1 MSKQTSKLDLSKI
14 PFGRA
19 HSDILIFEENNC
31 DGESFKP
38 GLFFAMLIQG
48 GEPRRQGLV
57 DLQPIYDGQPLQY
70 KYEADAGEL
79 RITTDRGNVTVVIDT
94 PRTVRIRGEGIGIRL
109 YTKIP
114 FMTMEHATML
124 PGGLADLNLM
134 SIDNN
139 GGRFLFKALR
149 GEITLDSFFNVA
161 KNGPEDAKI
170 EFLPDK
176 DGVFEVAG
184 YTMNPDEWG
193 YIDYLPI
200 EEAAAGARAD
210 FEEFLKVYGSVE
222 NRWRQ
227 LRELCA
233 YAVWLHI
240 DGPNDREIIPT
251 MKGDLVFADCLKAG
265 WANVFQQPL
274 HAMAMKDADRAV
286 KLLNDTYVHMTGG
299 MLPAS
304 ISTFRT
310 HYQGSPPTFGAAV
323 LEIMERGRI
332 PIDEAKRL
340 YGAMEENYRWWKRSH
355 SFRENCF
362 SYNHRDEIKLPGV
375 SYSAFEFP
383 LETPDLYALIILHI
397 EALKKLSGLLED
409 GRTVDWQAEERAVTE
424 RLLELWNGNSFDCRG
439 VISGRRFA
447 SKSLLTCMPVVLGGM
462 LPGEIADKIEEDL
475 GDENIF
481 LSPRGLRSE
490 SRDSGYYDG
499 VTDGRGAV
507 VAWLQQLI
515 IGGLVR
521 CGKYETAKA
530 AAKRFIKCA
539 EENGPRDV
547 FTAEGEQKVK
557 RPGDFVNA
565 AAGSAV
571 IYLTDKLSN

>member
-70 KYEADAGEL
+70 KYEADAGKL

-170 EFLPDK
+170 EFRPDK

-210 FEEFLKVYGSVE
+210 FEEFLRVYGNVE

-227 LRELCA
+227 LREL
-233 YAVWLHI
+233 
-240 DGPNDREIIPT
+240 
-251 MKGDLVFADCLKAG
+251 
-265 WANVFQQPL
+265 
-274 HAMAMKDADRAV
+274 
-286 KLLNDTYVHMTGG
+286 
-299 MLPAS
+299 S
-304 ISTFRT
+304 
-310 HYQGSPPTFGAAV
+310 
-323 LEIMERGRI
+323 
-332 PIDEAKRL
+332 
-340 YGAMEENYRWWKRSH
+340 
-355 SFRENCF
+355 
-362 SYNHRDEIKLPGV
+362 
-375 SYSAFEFP
+375 
-383 LETPDLYALIILHI
+383 
-397 EALKKLSGLLED
+397 
-409 GRTVDWQAEERAVTE
+409 
-424 RLLELWNGNSFDCRG
+424 
-439 VISGRRFA
+439 
-447 SKSLLTCMPVVLGGM
+447 
-462 LPGEIADKIEEDL
+462 
-475 GDENIF
+475 
-481 LSPRGLRSE
+481 
-490 SRDSGYYDG
+490 
-499 VTDGRGAV
+499 
-507 VAWLQQLI
+507 
-515 IGGLVR
+515 
-521 CGKYETAKA
+521 
-530 AAKRFIKCA
+530 
-539 EENGPRDV
+539 
-547 FTAEGEQKVK
+547 
-557 RPGDFVNA
+557 
-565 AAGSAV
+565 
-571 IYLTDKLSN
+571 